1 MSETLP
7 VERQFGK
14 NKALL
19 WVGRNGATLTGF
31 RAFVS

>member
-1 MSETLP
+1 MSETLS

-19 WVGRNGATLTGF
+19 WVGRTGATVTGF
-31 RAFVS
+31 RALVS